1 MNSVSRL
8 RNARLCSIHTVP
20 LRSARRRSK
29 SVATSAAANARSRSS
44 LPSALCQ
51 TRPSGTVQSVGNAR
65 KSRSYSPCIRCMTS
79 SSGCAA
85 RAFHGSATSALSSA
99 RTGRTP
105 SISRSRTISARLRL
119 MDTLTSK
126 LAALAGTLFM
136 NALVMSAVGYWFALP
151 SNTYMTAVGVAK
163 AVATQQ
169 GLG

>member
-1 MNSVSRL
+1 
-8 RNARLCSIHTVP
+8 
-20 LRSARRRSK
+20 
-29 SVATSAAANARSRSS
+29 
-44 LPSALCQ
+44 
-51 TRPSGTVQSVGNAR
+51 
-65 KSRSYSPCIRCMTS
+65 
-79 SSGCAA
+79 
-85 RAFHGSATSALSSA
+85 
-99 RTGRTP
+99 
-105 SISRSRTISARLRL
+105 